1 MRNEDK
7 VIGATEWLQDIFGVV
22 SEHVEEWNS
31 TQRVIGNITA
41 YVRAMVASKLQ
52 LLEKGKLQP
61 LDRETY
67 RAAVGTMVEM
77 LVGKDADAR
86 AIKTARQ
93 NVTSGSRWNFGV
105 FSPSDKRRA
114 QVGKAKAAKNV
125 KAKVAAKG
133 TKNAAM
139 TAIANAVSSAL
150 KRGVTHLQIVDTLNG
165 LGSIVKK

>member
-7 VIGATEWLQDIFGVV
+7 VIGASEWLQDIFGAV
-22 SEHVEEWNS
+22 SAHVEEWMGA
-31 TQRVIGNITA
+31 QWVIGNVTA
-41 YVRAMVASKLQ
+41 HVRAMVAAKLQ

-67 RAAVGTMVEM
+67 RDAVKTMVEM

-93 NVTSGSRWNFGV
+93 TITSGSRWNFGV

-114 QVGKAKAAKNV
+114 QVGKAKAAK
-125 KAKVAAKG
+125 KAKAKAAAKG

-139 TAIANAVSSAL
+139 SAIANAVASAL
-150 KRGVTHLQIVDTLNG
+150 KRGVTHLQIVDTLNR
-165 LGSIVKK
+165 LGTVTK

>member
-7 VIGATEWLQDIFGVV
+7 VIGASEWLQDIFGVV
-22 SEHVEEWNS
+22 SAHVEEWKGAE
-31 TQRVIGNITA
+31 RVIVNVTA
-41 YVRAMVASKLQ
+41 HVRAVVAAKLQ

-67 RAAVGTMVEM
+67 RAAVATMVEM

-86 AIKTARQ
+86 AVKTARQ
-93 NVTSGSRWNFGV
+93 NITSGSRWNFGV

-114 QVGKAKAAKNV
+114 QVGKAKAAK
-125 KAKVAAKG
+125 KAKAKAAAKG

-139 TAIANAVSSAL
+139 AAIANAVSAAL
-150 KRGVTHLQIVDTLNG
+150 KRGVTHVQIVDTLNA
-165 LGSIVKK
+165 LGTITK